1 MNRNCRPIAAVTS
14 AAIIVMTFAAC
25 EPPPKGS
32 KAESIQQ
39 GMEAAAD
46 KVGAIAEKASNAT
59 IAKDLQVVYK
69 AYMDHHDT
77 HNEGAKGWEDIERM
91 VAAKPVN
98 AVSVKRIKDL
108 GYQITWGKK
117 LSSLTEGMSNTVFAQ
132 GSGPTMMFDGSIK

>member
-1 MNRNCRPIAAVTS
+1 MNRSWRPIAVVPVALVL
-14 AAIIVMTFAAC
+14 MTFTAC

-46 KVGAIAEKASNAT
+46 KVGKIAEKASNAT
-59 IAKDLQVVYK
+59 TAKDLQVVYK

-77 HNEGAKGWEDIERM
+77 HNEGAKGWEDLEKM
-91 VAAKPVN
+91 VASKP
-98 AVSVKRIKDL
+98 ADAAAVKRIKDQ